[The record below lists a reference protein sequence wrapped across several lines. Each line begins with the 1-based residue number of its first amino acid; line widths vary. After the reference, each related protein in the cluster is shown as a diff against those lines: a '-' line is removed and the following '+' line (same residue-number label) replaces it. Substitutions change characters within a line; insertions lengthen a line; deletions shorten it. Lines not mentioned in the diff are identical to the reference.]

1 MKKKDKQRRRE
12 FFYARYGSSQGH
24 SEHSVGLLEYLIED
38 DCHIPRLR
46 TKRDKKNLKV
56 ARKNVQANRSDAER
70 HTK

>member
-12 FFYARYGSSQGH
+12 YFNARYGLSHASNGL
-24 SEHSVGLLEYLIED
+24 SVGLLEYLIED

-56 ARKNVQANRSDAER
+56 AKKNVQANKSESD
-70 HTK
+70 